1 MFSDDSD
8 YIELIE
14 LVRKYPDVQEI
25 EITSEDH
32 LKSLIESN
40 NESYLPILLR
50 RNDTIQFITVDF
62 EYQYFEGDVL
72 AYIGELK

>member
-1 MFSDDSD
+1 
-8 YIELIE
+8 
-14 LVRKYPDVQEI
+14 LVRKYPHVQEI

-32 LKSLIESN
+32 LKSLIESDK
-40 NESYLPILLR
+40 ESYLPILLR

-62 EYQYFEGDVL
+62 EYQFVEGDVL

>member
-1 MFSDDSD
+1 MII

-14 LVRKYPDVQEI
+14 LVRKYLEIQEI

-32 LKSLIESN
+32 LKSLIENN

-50 RNDTIQFITVDF
+50 RKDIIQFITVDF
-62 EYQYFEGDVL
+62 KYQYFEGDFL